1 LSTFYTRSKKDHFY
15 QDKLG
20 TNTGNVEKE
29 TFLQGESKA
38 EKRVEGQNAPFS
50 VFSWLFNFLLFNTND
65 FTKTGSGQT

>member
-1 LSTFYTRSKKDHFY
+1 LS

-38 EKRVEGQNAPFS
+38 EKRIEGQNMSLFC
-50 VFSWLFNFLLFNTND
+50 VFFVVEFPAV
-65 FTKTGSGQT
+65 